1 MSDPYL
7 VLGVKPTASDEEVK
21 RAYRELV
28 KKYHPDHYQNNPLS
42 DLAEEKMKEVNE
54 AYDAIIKMRS
64 NGGYHY
70 SGGGYQGQSHGG
82 ASRQGSSTSDP
93 AFGQVRTL
101 LDMGNLNE
109 AQRLLENSGVRSAEW
124 YYLMGSVAYRR
135 GWLAEARDNF
145 MIACNMEP
153 SNMEY
158 RQAAD
163 YLNNQAGRG
172 FQTYRG
178 GGGMSTGD
186 LCAMLACWSCLCD
199 GCG

>member
-1 MSDPYL
+1 MTDPYQ
-7 VLGVKPTASDEEVK
+7 VLGVKSTASDDEIK

-42 DLAEEKMKEVNE
+42 ELAEEKMKEVNE
-54 AYDAIIKMRS
+54 AYDAIVKMRS
-64 NGGYHY
+64 NGGYQNYGSQQNSGAGRRTNY
-70 SGGGYQGQSHGG
+70 S
-82 ASRQGSSTSDP
+82 SSS
-93 AFGQVRTL
+93 AFVQVRQL

-109 AQRLLENSGVRSAEW
+109 AQRLLESSGVRSAEW

-145 MIACNMEP
+145 MIACKMEP
-153 SNMEY
+153 ANMEY

-172 FQTYRG
+172 FQNYRG
-178 GGGMSTGD
+178 AGGFSTGD
-186 LCAMLACWSCLCD
+186 LCAMLACWSCFCD
-199 GCG
+199 CCN